1 MTAEAARE
9 LEGVSAERAGLLVD
23 ALLLLIVLRCLRGV
37 SDASCRSVDTRC
49 IRGGSGEIAR
59 NEFTDDACEATLRG
73 TMKPY
78 RSTSPPLRSSQSS
91 IPPASSVSSRTTALF
106 LLLLAVPECDG
117 TRSDATPLT
126 WLPGAPLDC
135 EAVLDPL

>member
-1 MTAEAARE
+1 MTAEGARE
-9 LEGVSAERAGLLVD
+9 LEGVWAERAGLLVD

-37 SDASCRSVDTRC
+37 SDASCRTVDTRC
-49 IRGGSGEIAR
+49 SRGGSGVLAL
-59 NEFTDDACEATLRG
+59 NEFADDSCEAGLRG

-91 IPPASSVSSRTTALF
+91 IPPASSVSSRSTALF
-106 LLLLAVPECDG
+106 LLLLAVPVCDG
-117 TRSDATPLT
+117 TRSDAAPLT
-126 WLPGAPLDC
+126 WLSGAFLDR